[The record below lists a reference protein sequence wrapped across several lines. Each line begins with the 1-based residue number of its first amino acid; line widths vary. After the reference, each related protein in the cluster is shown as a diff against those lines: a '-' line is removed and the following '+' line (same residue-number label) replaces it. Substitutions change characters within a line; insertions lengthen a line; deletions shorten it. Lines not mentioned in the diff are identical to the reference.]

1 MATSLFDLS
10 VRGFLQTV
18 GAVEGFLAKGLAWCG
33 EKGVDPEAI
42 VETRLIEDMAP
53 FRFQVLQVCHHSLGA
68 IEGVKAGLFSPT
80 RDMDLID
87 YAGLQRRVVEAREGL
102 AALQPS
108 EIDPLEGK
116 EVVFQMRDMRMP
128 FSAKGFLLSFSLPN
142 LHFHATTAYDI
153 LRMKG
158 APLGKRDFMGAL
170 WLKG

>member
-1 MATSLFDLS
+1 MAVSLYDLS

-33 EKGVDPEAI
+33 EKGMDPETI

-68 IEGVKAGLFSPT
+68 IEGIRAGVFSPT
-80 RDMDLID
+80 RDMALVD
-87 YAGLQRRVVEAREGL
+87 YAGLQRRVTEVREGL
-102 AALQPS
+102 AALQPT
-108 EIDPLEGK
+108 EIDALEFK
-116 EVVFQMRDMRMP
+116 DVVFQMRDMRMP
-128 FSAKGFLLSFSLPN
+128 FTAERFLLSFSLPN
-142 LHFHATTAYDI
+142 LHFHAATAYDI